1 MYYPY
6 GHDDLMRFMEG
17 VRERQKEKD
26 VYFNEETITY
36 SFERR
41 KIALLTITSV
51 GNIESFSE
59 REACPSEEIFPCP
72 KDRPFKYLFLNQGL
86 RTAQ

>member
-6 GHDDLMRFMEG
+6 GHDDLMRFMER

-26 VYFNEETITY
+26 SPAYFNEETVTY

-41 KIALLTITSV
+41 KIPLLTITSM
-51 GNIESFSE
+51 GNIESLSE
-59 REACPSEEIFPCP
+59 REPSPSEEIFPSP
-72 KDRPFKYLFLNQGL
+72 KDRPFK
-86 RTAQ
+86 